1 MTRRTALV
9 LSFVFGCIS
18 AAATVPIEGDTV
30 VCSGAWPIS
39 LRAPTGI
46 PSYLWSTGETTST
59 IYITGPGTYTVTV
72 MRTNG
77 PDTGRI
83 TVREV
88 QPPKPLI
95 SNGRI
100 EYICRGETV
109 SLQAPPNF
117 RAWFWS
123 TGERTQSIVIG
134 TAGFYRLTVTD
145 SNGCVGSSDSLEVV
159 LIDRP
164 QPSIYGKNTLCNGT
178 RENYKTENV
187 AGAVYTWN
195 VVGGIL
201 EAGQGQPTARI
212 LWPGGNGTVE
222 LRVSVMRPDGGF
234 CDTLVRYQVSVSST
248 LTPRLIFDRRMFC
261 LGDSTI
267 FDAGS
272 GMLRYRWSTGDT
284 TQIIVIKTPGQYWV
298 DVQDATCN
306 GISDSVTVI
315 VYPPPDVRIAGDTS
329 ICDGAQKV
337 LTAFALGNDVISW
350 QWSTGHAQRS
360 IFVNAPGVYSVVGR
374 TVNGCVDSATI
385 TVQPA
390 AQASVL
396 APDSLDLDSLELG
409 SARFRPILLQ
419 NRTTK
424 PITVLSARLASLRSN
439 PRLNVPTLPNVI
451 PGQSDLAFVLYWLG
465 DVEGPMRDTLL
476 LELDGPEC
484 PSTVRIPIR
493 GYVYYRPRIPISI
506 SIGDTVVP
514 VGTVLDMPIRIQ
526 ATAPREE
533 FVDLEFSVR
542 WNDRVFHVTGLD
554 AASVISDQM
563 SGADRTVRFRLP
575 AVRFP
580 IDTALLLRGTVLLGS
595 PLQTDLVPDSVTITA
610 SKTIYIVTTEPGH
623 IAMTGCYIA
632 SRLVSFS
639 GPQPLTVITNMLG
652 ETLTCDVDALPSG
665 AYLITTVTGT
675 TVHTQRILVVR

>member
-1 MTRRTALV
+1 MTRRIALV
-9 LSFVFGCIS
+9 LSFVFGCLS
-18 AAATVPIEGDTV
+18 AVATVPIEGETV

-39 LRAPTGI
+39 LRAPTGL

-59 IYITGPGTYTVTV
+59 IFITGPGTYTVTV
-72 MRTNG
+72 MRMSG

-88 QPPKPLI
+88 PPPKPFIGNSPIYL
-95 SNGRI
+95 
-100 EYICRGETV
+100 CRGEFFT
-109 SLQAPPNF
+109 LKPTANF
-117 RAWFWS
+117 RTYQWS
-123 TGERTQSIVIG
+123 TGARTQDVLIDS
-134 TAGFYRLTVTD
+134 AGFYTLTVTNAD
-145 SNGCVGSSDSLEVV
+145 GCVGTSDSVQVIVV
-159 LIDRP
+159 DRP
-164 QPSIYGKNTLCNGT
+164 QVSIYGKNTLCKDT
-178 RENYKTENV
+178 RENYKTENI
-187 AGAVYTWN
+187 AGAIYTWN

-212 LWPGGNGTVE
+212 LWRGGNGTVE

-234 CDTLVRYQVSVSST
+234 CDTLVRYQVSVGTT
-248 LTPRLIFDRRMFC
+248 LRPLLIFQRRQFC
-261 LGDSTI
+261 LGDSTV
-267 FDAGS
+267 FDAGP

-284 TQIIVIKTPGQYWV
+284 TQTIVIKTPGRYWV
-298 DVQDATCN
+298 DVAEATCS
-306 GISDSVTVI
+306 GASDTVTVI

-360 IFVNAPGVYSVVGR
+360 IFVDAPGVYSVVGR

-409 SARFRPILLQ
+409 SARFWPFRLQ

-424 PITVLSARLASLRSN
+424 PITVLSARLASLRAN

-451 PGQSDLAFVLYWLG
+451 PGQSDLAFLVYWLG
-465 DVEGPMRDTLL
+465 DVEGLMSDTLL

-514 VGTVLDMPIRIQ
+514 VGTVLDMPIRIK
-526 ATAPREE
+526 ATSPREE

-542 WNDRVFHVTGLD
+542 WNNRVFHVTGLD
-554 AASVISDQM
+554 AASVVSDVM
-563 SGADRTVRFRLP
+563 IGADRTVRFRLP

-580 IDTALLLRGTVLLGS
+580 IDTTLNLHGAVLLGS
-595 PLQTDLVPDSVTITA
+595 PLETDLVPDSVTVTA

-623 IAMTGCYIA
+623 IAMTGCFLA
-632 SRLVSFS
+632 GRLVSFS
-639 GPQPLTVITNMLG
+639 GPQPLTIITNMLG
-652 ETLTCDVDALPSG
+652 ETLTCEVDALPSG
-665 AYLITTVTGT
+665 AYLITTVSGT
-675 TVHTQRILVVR
+675 TVHTQRIVVVR